1 MFSFKKLA
9 GLSLAATF
17 LLISIGGLVRAT
29 KSGLGC
35 GDDWPD
41 CSGRLVPEIQNRAM
55 MIEFSHRFVAGIV
68 VLLLAVLALQA
79 FRQHKPAA
87 IKRATVGAFGLVIF
101 QALLGAIVVFFH
113 LDADL
118 VLLHLGTA
126 LSLLALLSYIA
137 LSETERD
144 QEEDPATSRRTAF
157 AAGSVFVLVLVG
169 SYVSG
174 SGAGYVFPDWP
185 LMDGRVI
192 PDLAVRGQAVHFIH
206 RVLAA
211 LVGVVVV
218 RAAWLAS
225 KTKPRAPFASR
236 LTHAAAGLFVVEVL
250 VGATNVFTGGNE
262 ASVTAHLALGA
273 AIWGLLVSSSIV
285 TRPGKLAAHDSRSRI
300 GVTRTE
306 TA

>member
-9 GLSLAATF
+9 GVSLAATF
-17 LLISIGGLVRAT
+17 VLISIGGLVRAT

-55 MIEFSHRFVAGIV
+55 MIEFSHRFVAGLV

-79 FRQHKPAA
+79 FRQHRPPA

-137 LSETERD
+137 LSETERG
-144 QEEDPATSRRTAF
+144 EEDRAASRRTAF
-157 AAGSVFVLVLVG
+157 AAASVFVLVLVG

-185 LMDGRVI
+185 LMDGRVV
-192 PDLAVRGQAVHFIH
+192 PDLEVQGQAVHFIH

-225 KTKPRAPFASR
+225 RSKQRAPLASR
-236 LTHAAAGLFVVEVL
+236 LTHAAAGLFIVEVL

-285 TRPGKLAAHDSRSRI
+285 TRPSGVAERDSRSRI

-306 TA
+306 AA